1 RVSEWRASKPVRRPW
16 SSCAGQMFSPVVA
29 IRSGVVK
36 SRPVATTWAAAV
48 SAPAS
53 ASATLSP
60 RWTAATRGTAEA
72 GPPGAWPGRV
82 TLTVRI
88 SDLDLE
94 GREDLAGGLGPVER
108 VEVQPRCAAVEQ
120 RLAELAGDPDALGAQ
135 RDGVVLQRQD
145 PVQGLLRHL
154 PAREPDHG

>member
-1 RVSEWRASKPVRRPW
+1 MLR
-16 SSCAGQMFSPVVA
+16 PVVA

-60 RWTAATRGTAEA
+60 RWTAATRTTAESGTALA
-72 GPPGAWPGRV
+72 RPWPV

-88 SDLDLE
+88 SDVDLE
-94 GREDLAGGLGPVER
+94 SREDLTGGLGPVER
-108 VEVQPRCAAVEQ
+108 VEVQPRCAPGQ
-120 RLAELAGDPDALGAQ
+120 QGLAELGGDPDPLGAE
-135 RDGVVLQRQD
+135 RGRVVLQRQD
-145 PVQGLLRHL
+145 PVEGLLRH
-154 PAREPDHG
+154 